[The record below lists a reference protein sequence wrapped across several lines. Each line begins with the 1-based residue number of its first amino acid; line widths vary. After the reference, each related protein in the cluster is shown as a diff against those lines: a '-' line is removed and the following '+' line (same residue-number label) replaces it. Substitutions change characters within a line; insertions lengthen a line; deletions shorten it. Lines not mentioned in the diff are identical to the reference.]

1 MSRYRQL
8 PLFQTAIDLAL
19 HLEQAVRR
27 FPRYH
32 KYTLGT
38 ELRQAAQRLC
48 RLVGRA
54 GSARCRVAAR
64 TAGVAL
70 GAARSLS
77 PFNPLVRRSLGM
89 TRPFPLIV
97 AAAAALLA
105 LAAPAHA
112 AFADNGDGT
121 VTDTV
126 TGLVWDQCSRGQTW
140 ASTTTP
146 KCSGTV
152 GTFTWANALA
162 EADAAN
168 AATHRGFKDWR
179 LPNRTELESLID
191 ITQSNTATSAGFS
204 DAFPATPAAYYWS
217 STTYAP
223 DAAYAWFVYFGDG
236 VAYTFYKA
244 NTYRVRLVRSGQSFA
259 PFDAARRALT
269 VTVTGSGS
277 VSAGTTPAPA
287 SGSISGCTSAGGA
300 ACAAQYTYNAT
311 TPASVTLTATVPAG
325 QQVTWGGACSGTAS
339 TCTVTMDQV
348 RSVTAAFAALPT
360 YAVTGAAS
368 PTAGGSVSCP
378 SAPVTQGQTAQCTAV
393 ANTGYTLTGISGC
406 DGAASTTSPY
416 TTGAIAAACAVTATF
431 TQNSYAVTG
440 SASPPAGG
448 VVACP
453 SSPVLYGQPTSC
465 TATPSSGYALTGI
478 SGCGGA
484 ASTTSPYTTGAITA
498 ACTVTATFTANGTT
512 TYSGTTVPPAGGTP
526 MPASASFSGGG
537 STCGFDSANT
547 AFIAGTTPPPGKTL
561 PQGMFKFRLT
571 GCDVGSTVTMSV
583 TWPQPVSQYGKFGR
597 ASVGATTDTWFTP
610 PGLALAG
617 NTATFTITD
626 GGVGD
631 SDAAA
636 GVIAD
641 PTAVLADAGGGAVG
655 AVAAVPTLG
664 EWGLMLLGLLAAGF
678 GARRLRRL

>member
-1 MSRYRQL
+1 
-8 PLFQTAIDLAL
+8 LFQTAIDLAL

-77 PFNPLVRRSLGM
+77 PFTPLFRRSFGM

-97 AAAAALLA
+97 AAATAALLA

-223 DAAYAWFVYFGDG
+223 DTANAWVVNFGDG
-236 VAYTFYKA
+236 DAYAYIKPNTFQ
-244 NTYRVRLVRSGQSFA
+244 VRLVRSGQSFA

-269 VTVTGSGS
+269 VAVNGSGS
-277 VSAGTTPAPA
+277 VSAGATPAPA
-287 SGSISGCTSAGGA
+287 SGGISSCTSAGGA
-300 ACAAQYTYNAT
+300 ACSAQYTYNAT

-325 QQVTWGGACSGTAS
+325 QQVTWGGACSGTAP

-368 PTAGGSVSCP
+368 PTAGGSVTCP
-378 SAPVTQGQTAQCTAV
+378 STAVTQGQTAQCTAV
-393 ANTGYTLTGISGC
+393 ANAGYT
-406 DGAASTTSPY
+406 
-416 TTGAIAAACAVTATF
+416 
-431 TQNSYAVTG
+431 
-440 SASPPAGG
+440 
-448 VVACP
+448 
-453 SSPVLYGQPTSC
+453 
-465 TATPSSGYALTGI
+465 LTGI

-484 ASTTSPYTTGAITA
+484 AGSTSP
-498 ACTVTATFTANGTT
+498 
-512 TYSGTTVPPAGGTP
+512 
-526 MPASASFSGGG
+526 
-537 STCGFDSANT
+537 
-547 AFIAGTTPPPGKTL
+547 
-561 PQGMFKFRLT
+561 
-571 GCDVGSTVTMSV
+571 
-583 TWPQPVSQYGKFGR
+583 
-597 ASVGATTDTWFTP
+597 
-610 PGLALAG
+610 
-617 NTATFTITD
+617 
-626 GGVGD
+626 
-631 SDAAA
+631 
-636 GVIAD
+636 
-641 PTAVLADAGGGAVG
+641 
-655 AVAAVPTLG
+655 
-664 EWGLMLLGLLAAGF
+664 
-678 GARRLRRL
+678 